1 VVIGI
6 YIKGS
11 VAIIRKTSEE
21 GNYSI
26 RDSRN
31 NISLP
36 RTDLAKHKK
45 SVHLFNRGGQCQA

>member
-1 VVIGI
+1 MVIGI

-31 NISLP
+31 SIRNMMKQVKNKARI
-36 RTDLAKHKK
+36 K
-45 SVHLFNRGGQCQA
+45 VCQGQI